1 MHIHPTHAPATIAFQ
16 GYGVEMQFTGEHG
29 AIGGTWLTG
38 FGPAMLGLIAL
49 FPNQRERMV
58 ILDYTAEKGRK

>member
-1 MHIHPTHAPATIAFQ
+1 MTATWYQ
-16 GYGVEMQFTGEHG
+16 GYGVEMRFTVEHG

-38 FGPAMLGLIAL
+38 FGPASLGLIAL

-58 ILDYTAEKGRK
+58 NLDYAAEKGRK